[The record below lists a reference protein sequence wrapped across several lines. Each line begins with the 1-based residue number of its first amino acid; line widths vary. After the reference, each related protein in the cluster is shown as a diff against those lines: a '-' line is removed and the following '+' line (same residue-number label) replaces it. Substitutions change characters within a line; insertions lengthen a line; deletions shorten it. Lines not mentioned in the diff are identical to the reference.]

1 MAKQYDKEFKEQV
14 IQYVL
19 DHPDLAYTQI
29 AQQFGVHDTTI
40 GGWVKS
46 YKEHDDQVVVRG
58 SGNYA
63 SDEAKEI
70 AHLKKQLRDTQDA
83 LNVLKK
89 AQYTR
94 QVTARLLYRS
104 VQEYKEKHP
113 KASIAGILALYWRRA
128 LPATTSF
135 KIKNTMT
142 KSPTGKT
149 KKNRQDLQ
157 RFAPAVWL
165 AQIAEILHK
174 KGIQGCQKYVYS
186 IMKEAIIKPKYLKHK
201 IKNDHI

>member
-1 MAKQYDKEFKEQV
+1 MYSINPEPC
-14 IQYVL
+14 L
-19 DHPDLAYTQI
+19 HQI

-89 AQYTR
+89 AI
-94 QVTARLLYRS
+94 
-104 VQEYKEKHP
+104 
-113 KASIAGILALYWRRA
+113 SIL
-128 LPATTSF
+128 
-135 KIKNTMT
+135 
-142 KSPTGKT
+142 GK
-149 KKNRQDLQ
+149 
-157 RFAPAVWL
+157 
-165 AQIAEILHK
+165 
-174 KGIQGCQKYVYS
+174 
-186 IMKEAIIKPKYLKHK
+186 
-201 IKNDHI
+201 

>member
-29 AQQFGVHDTTI
+29 AKQFGVHDTTI

-46 YKEHDDQVVVRG
+46 YKEHDDQVIVRG

-89 AQYTR
+89 AI
-94 QVTARLLYRS
+94 
-104 VQEYKEKHP
+104 
-113 KASIAGILALYWRRA
+113 SIL
-128 LPATTSF
+128 
-135 KIKNTMT
+135 
-142 KSPTGKT
+142 GK
-149 KKNRQDLQ
+149 
-157 RFAPAVWL
+157 
-165 AQIAEILHK
+165 
-174 KGIQGCQKYVYS
+174 
-186 IMKEAIIKPKYLKHK
+186 
-201 IKNDHI
+201 